1 MRGQAGRQAV
11 DREALASERDV
22 LLASLEDLEREHLA
36 GDVDDVDYATL
47 RADYVARAA
56 STLRALEALPVA
68 GTGAALGGDGV
79 GGTAGGPDGVV
90 ARTEEG
96 ARLGGWGRLR
106 RLLGRRRS
114 RVVLGLVGASCALGV
129 LAIAAAHLAGV
140 RLPGQ
145 VLSGTVQVPKA
156 SEVRQQLAQAS
167 VLGSTGHQAEAV
179 ALYGQILAEVPNQPE
194 ALTYRGWLERLAGL
208 ADHQATAVRAGDA
221 QLARAVEV
229 APRYP
234 DARALD
240 GMALLL
246 DDGQVHLAVR
256 QFDAFLADHPSHQ
269 LLRVLGPDM
278 AAAYAAAHVTVPAP
292 LRPYV
297 RSAGAA

>member
-1 MRGQAGRQAV
+1 MSGQGGRQAV
-11 DREALASERDV
+11 DREALAGERDV

-36 GDVDDVDYATL
+36 GDVDDTDYATL

-56 STLRALEALPVA
+56 STLRALEALGP
-68 GTGAALGGDGV
+68 
-79 GGTAGGPDGVV
+79 GGTVAAEGLGEAAGGPGG
-90 ARTEEG
+90 RPGGTGPGPGEG
-96 ARLGGWGRLR
+96 TPSGWARLR

-114 RVVLGLVGASCALGV
+114 RLALGLAGTCCALGL

-145 VLSGTVQVPKA
+145 VVSGTVQVPEA
-156 SEVRQQLAQAS
+156 SAVRQQLAQAS

-179 ALYGQILAEVPNQPE
+179 ALYGQILTEVPNQPE
-194 ALTYRGWLERLAGL
+194 ALTYRGWLVRLAGL
-208 ADHQATAVRAGDA
+208 ADHQRSAVREGDA
-221 QLARAVEV
+221 QLALAVKV

-256 QFDAFLADHPSHQ
+256 QFGAFLADHPSHQ
-269 LLRVLGPDM
+269 LLQLLGSDM
-278 AAAYAAAHVTVPAP
+278 AAAYAAAHLAVPAP

-297 RSAGAA
+297 RRAS

>member
-1 MRGQAGRQAV
+1 MSRPGSDRAALRG
-11 DREALASERDV
+11 ERDL

-36 GDVDDVDYATL
+36 GDVDDADYASL

-56 STLRALEALPVA
+56 EALRALQAADPADPADPADAPAGPV
-68 GTGAALGGDGV
+68 D
-79 GGTAGGPDGVV
+79 PS
-90 ARTEEG
+90 
-96 ARLGGWGRLR
+96 GRWRELR
-106 RLLGRRRS
+106 RLLGRSRS
-114 RVVLGLVGASCALGV
+114 RLVLGLVAALCALGLV
-129 LAIAAAHLAGV
+129 TIAAAHLAGV

-145 VLSGTVQVPKA
+145 FASGSLTVPTA
-156 SEVRQQLAQAS
+156 SRVRQQLAQAS

-179 ALYGQILAEVPNQPE
+179 VLYGQILLEVPNQPE
-194 ALTYRGWLERLAGL
+194 ALTYRGWLMRLAGV
-208 ADHQATAVRAGDA
+208 ADHQLSAVRAGDA
-221 QLARAVEV
+221 QLARAVKV

-269 LLRVLGPDM
+269 LVQLLGTDM
-278 AAAYAAAHVTVPAP
+278 AAAFAAAHQAVPAA
-292 LRPYV
+292 LRPYE
-297 RSAGAA
+297 RKAA